1 MMMRD
6 YLLIGLTPW
15 LLGNRILAV
24 DRLSIIKVIVAVQIC
39 PVKSIKKAVIFR
51 LPFVFVIAGLTVY
64 CLGIV

>member
-51 LPFVFVIAGLTVY
+51 LPFVFVITGLTVY